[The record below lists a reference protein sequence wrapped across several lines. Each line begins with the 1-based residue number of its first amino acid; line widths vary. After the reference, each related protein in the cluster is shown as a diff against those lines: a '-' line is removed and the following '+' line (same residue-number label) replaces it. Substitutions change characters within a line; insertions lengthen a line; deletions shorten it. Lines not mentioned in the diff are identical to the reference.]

1 MSRTIDIR
9 PMALKSSD
17 ERGSVHHFTTQRSGE
32 YMVFYRR
39 KGAIGARHYHK
50 GLSANK
56 NPEQFVLLNGTAT
69 LNWKDLRSGDE
80 GSIVLESPVEVD
92 IYPWIWHEVVAETD
106 FVMLELN
113 SMLEGPLDTFYI
125 EKDQVSS
132 K

>member
-39 KGAIGARHYHK
+39 KGAIGARQYHK

-69 LNWKDLRSGDE
+69 
-80 GSIVLESPVEVD
+80 
-92 IYPWIWHEVVAETD
+92 
-106 FVMLELN
+106 
-113 SMLEGPLDTFYI
+113 
-125 EKDQVSS
+125 
-132 K
+132 

>member
-1 MSRTIDIR
+1 MSETIQIR
-9 PMALKSSD
+9 PMALKSTD
-17 ERGSVHHFTTQRSGE
+17 DRGSVHFFTTPRSGE

-56 NPEQFVLLNGTAT
+56 NPEQFVLVSGKAT
-69 LNWKDLRSGDE
+69 LNWKDLRSNEE
-80 GSIVLESPVEVD
+80 GSIALESPVEVD

-113 SMLEGPLDTFYI
+113 SMMEGPPDTFYV
-125 EKDQVSS
+125 EKDQERS

>member
-1 MSRTIDIR
+1 MSQTIDIR

-32 YMVFYRR
+32 YMVFHRQR
-39 KGAIGARHYHK
+39 GAIGARHYHK
-50 GLSANK
+50 GLSVNK
-56 NPEQFVLLNGTAT
+56 NPEQFVLLNGRAT
-69 LNWKDLRSGDE
+69 LNWKDLRSGEE

-113 SMLEGPLDTFYI
+113 SMLEGPSDTFYL